1 MDQQHGRIEV
11 PMRIKIG
18 CALMLAATLSASQP
32 EHARHAM
39 VGTQEPLAADVGLR
53 VLQSGGNAIDAAV
66 AIGFALAVTYPFAGN
81 IGGGGFLLAH
91 FADGRSTFID
101 FREKAPL
108 AATRNMYLDSKGSVS
123 EDSVVGWRAAGV
135 PGTVRG
141 LELAHSKYGRK
152 PWAELLNPA
161 VELASEGYP
170 VSYSLDASLHGEGT
184 TRLLSR
190 FPESKRIFLSAHYGD
205 KFVQPELAATLQR
218 IRDRGASDFYDGE
231 TARKL
236 AAAMAANGGLI
247 TLADLKAYQAEESEP
262 RRGHYRGYE
271 IVTAPPP
278 SAGGVGL
285 LQMLGMLEGSGY
297 EKTGAGSA
305 ASIHYVAEVMRRF
318 YADRSEY
325 FGDPDFYKVPISKLL
340 DPKYIA
346 SRRDSIDPL
355 HATPSTQIRPGH
367 IGVREGSETT
377 HFNIV
382 DSEGNAVAVTY
393 TLNNGYGSGVT
404 APGLGFLLNDEM
416 DDFASKPGTENL
428 FHLIQGESNAIQP
441 GKQPVSSMTPTIVLR
456 DGKLFLMLGAP
467 GGSRIINGVLQVIL
481 NVVDFHMNVQDAVDW
496 PRFHHQW
503 MPDVLY
509 VEKGISPDTV
519 QLLRGMGHNVS
530 PLESTAQ
537 VVARVEAILND
548 GGWLQG
554 ATDPRGNGKAEGY

>member
-1 MDQQHGRIEV
+1 
-11 PMRIKIG
+11 MRIKIG
-18 CALMLAATLSASQP
+18 CALLLTISLFARQP

-39 VGTQEPLAADVGLR
+39 VVTQEPLAADVGLR

-66 AIGFALAVTYPFAGN
+66 AIGFALAVSYPYAGN
-81 IGGGGFLLAH
+81 IGGGGFLLAR

-101 FREKAPL
+101 FREKSPL
-108 AATRNMYLDSKGSVS
+108 AATRNMYLDAKGNVT
-123 EDSVVGWRAAGV
+123 EDTLVGWRAAGV

-141 LELAHSKYGRK
+141 LELAHQKYGRK

-161 VELASEGYP
+161 IQLASEGYP
-170 VSYSLDASLHGEGT
+170 VSYSMDASLHGESNVT
-184 TRLLSR
+184 LMSR
-190 FPESKRIFLSAHYGD
+190 FAESKRIFLSAHYGD
-205 KFVQPELAATLQR
+205 RLVQPELAATLKR
-218 IRDRGASDFYDGE
+218 IRDRGASDFYEGE
-231 TARKL
+231 TAQKL
-236 AAAMAANGGLI
+236 AAAMAAHGGLI
-247 TLADLKAYQAEESEP
+247 TLADLKAYQAKEREP
-262 RRGHYRGYE
+262 LHGHYHGDE

-285 LQMLGMLEGSGY
+285 LQMLGMLEGAGY

-325 FGDPDFYKVPISKLL
+325 FGDPDFYNVPISKLL

-346 SRRDSIDPL
+346 SRRSGIDRE
-355 HATPSTQIRPGH
+355 HATPSDQVRPGN
-367 IGVREGSETT
+367 IRVREGTETT
-377 HFNIV
+377 HYNIV

-393 TLNNGYGSGVT
+393 TLNNAYGSGVT
-404 APGLGFLLNDEM
+404 VPGLGFLLNDEM
-416 DDFASKPGTENL
+416 DDFAAKPGTENL
-428 FHLIQGESNAIQP
+428 FHLIQGESNAIQA
-441 GKQPVSSMTPTIVLR
+441 GKRPVSSMAPTIVVR

-467 GGSRIINGVLQVIL
+467 GGSRIINGVLQVLL
-481 NVVDFHMNVQDAVDW
+481 NVVDFHLNVQDAVDW

-519 QLLRGMGHNVS
+519 ALLRGMGHKVA
-530 PLESTAQ
+530 PIEG
-537 VVARVEAILND
+537 VARVEAILND